1 MSTTPTWQVCAACGS
16 EIPETDPHP
25 RCPRCGG
32 LLEVRHQAP
41 GQGGQA
47 LRATFDARRG
57 VWRGPLA
64 SGVWRF
70 REAVLPT
77 AGEHLLTYPEGNTP
91 LLESAPVARWAGS
104 RGLLLKH
111 EGQNPTGSFKDR
123 GMTVGVTQ
131 ARRIGARAVSCASTG
146 NTAAS
151 LAAYAA
157 LAGLPALVLVP
168 KDQVAA
174 GKLAQALAYGART
187 LLVRGNFDDCLEL
200 ADEASERLGVYL
212 LNSVNPFRLEGQK
225 TIVLELLQQLLW
237 DPPDWIVVPAGN
249 LGNTAAFGKAL
260 EEARAWG
267 VIDRVP
273 RLAAVQAEGA
283 APFALGFRSGFAR
296 RDGDQ
301 YRQPRF
307 VRPRGALDSRDERRG
322 DRRQRRRHSRGQ
334 SGGGRRGNRMRARQ
348 RCFRGRRAAI
358 GERRCDRE
366 GRSRGRGA
374 DRPRPQ
380 GPGNRGPLP
389 SRGRAAAGACQPAD
403 RDRREPRG
411 GRTRDAGLTRPPPPR
426 PPAPP
431 PPLSGSPAAPRPA
444 PPARRRP

>member
-1 MSTTPTWQVCAACGS
+1 MSTAPTWQLCAACGS

-32 LLEVRHQAP
+32 LLEVRHRAP
-41 GQGGQA
+41 AQGGQA
-47 LRATFDARRG
+47 LRATFDARRS

-77 AGEHLLTYPEGNTP
+77 AGEHVLTYPEGNTP
-91 LLESAPVARWAGS
+91 LLESAPVAEWAGS
-104 RGLLLKH
+104 SALLLKH

-200 ADEASERLGVYL
+200 ADQASERLGVYL

-225 TIVLELLQQLLW
+225 TIVLELLQQLSW

-296 RDGDQ
+296 RD
-301 YRQPRF
+301 RVVPHTI
-307 VRPRGALDSRDERRG
+307 ATAINI
-322 DRRQRRRHSRGQ
+322 
-334 SGGGRRGNRMRARQ
+334 GNPVSYD
-348 RCFRGRRAAI
+348 RAASAIRETNGVVTAVSDDDILEAKAVVDGAGI
-358 GERRCDRE
+358 GCEPASAAAVAGVRRLRRE
-366 GRSRGRGA
+366 GVIGKA
-374 DRPRPQ
+374 DRVVAVLT
-380 GPGNRGPLP
+380 GHVLKDPGAVVRYH
-389 SRGRAAAGACQPAD
+389 Q
-403 RDRREPRG
+403 EVE
-411 GRTRDAGLTRPPPPR
+411 
-426 PPAPP
+426 
-431 PPLSGSPAAPRPA
+431 PRPA
-444 PPARRRP
+444 RANRPVEIDASLAEVERAMRG